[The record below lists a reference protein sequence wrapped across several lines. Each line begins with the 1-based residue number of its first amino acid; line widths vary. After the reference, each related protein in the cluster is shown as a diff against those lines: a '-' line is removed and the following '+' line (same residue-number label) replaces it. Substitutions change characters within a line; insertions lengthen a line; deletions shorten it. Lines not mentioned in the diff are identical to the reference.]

1 MRRAFALLLLLAPAP
16 AAAQRLGYEDVL
28 TPAPRL
34 AYQPMTVAEA
44 PPPPPPAADAAEAP
58 ERNPLAEFYGD
69 RMEIVPEGNGY
80 AWDLSGQ
87 IGRGPHRLWLAT
99 AGDGVFGGGVGYVA
113 AQALYS
119 YQIHPEGLALQ
130 AGVQRDFLR
139 PRRTYAVLG
148 MQGNVTAP
156 LYIGAFGYVSTKG
169 EVTGSAYAYY
179 DWELGRVASRNLFLQ
194 PYAGIDLAADD
205 IPALGLGRGAT
216 ALELSARLRYEI
228 AEPFAPY
235 VGVSYNRLLGRTARI
250 ARLAGDDPD
259 STSLVFGIRSYF

>member
-1 MRRAFALLLLLAPAP
+1 MRFALAFSLLLAPAP

-28 TPAPRL
+28 SPRARL
-34 AYQPMTVAEA
+34 AYQPVTVAEA
-44 PPPPPPAADAAEAP
+44 PPPPPAEAAEP
-58 ERNPLAEFYGD
+58 SPLAEFYGD

-99 AGDGVFGGGVGYVA
+99 AGDGAFGGGVGYVG

-119 YQIHPEGLALQ
+119 YQILDAGLALQ

-139 PRRTYAVLG
+139 PHRTYAVLA
-148 MQGNVTAP
+148 MQGNVSEP
-156 LYIGAFGYVSTKG
+156 LYIGAFGYLSTKG
-169 EVTGSAYAYY
+169 EVTGSFYAYY
-179 DWELGRVASRNLFLQ
+179 DWRLGTVARREVYLQ
-194 PYAGIDLAADD
+194 PYAGIDGAAND
-205 IPALGLGRGAT
+205 IPALDLGHGAT
-216 ALELSARLRYEI
+216 ALELSARLRYRI
-228 AEPFAPY
+228 AEPFSPY
-235 VGVSYNRLLGRTARI
+235 VGISYNRLLGRTARI

>member
-1 MRRAFALLLLLAPAP
+1 MRRAFALLALLAPAP

-28 TPAPRL
+28 TPRARL
-34 AYQPMTVAEA
+34 AYQQVTVAET
-44 PPPPPPAADAAEAP
+44 PPPPPAAEPGEAAPA
-58 ERNPLAEFYGD
+58 RLAEFYGD
-69 RMEIVPEGNGY
+69 RMEIAPEGNGY

-99 AGDGVFGGGVGYVA
+99 TGDGVFGGGVGYVG

-119 YQIHPEGLALQ
+119 YQILDEGLAIQ

-139 PRRTYAVLG
+139 PRRTYAVLAL
-148 MQGNVTAP
+148 QGNVSEP
-156 LYIGAFGYVSTKG
+156 LYIGAFGYLSTKG

-179 DWELGRVASRNLFLQ
+179 DWRLGAVARRDVYLQ
-194 PYAGIDLAADD
+194 PYAGIDFAAAD
-205 IPALGLGRGAT
+205 IPALDLGRGAT

-235 VGVSYNRLLGRTARI
+235 VGISYNRLLGRTARI
-250 ARLAGDDPD
+250 ARLAGDEAG
-259 STSLVFGIRSYF
+259 STNLVFGIRSYF

>member
-1 MRRAFALLLLLAPAP
+1 MRCLLALPVLLAPAS

-34 AYQPMTVAEA
+34 AYQPVTVAET
-44 PPPPPPAADAAEAP
+44 PPPAPAPTPAAAAEP
-58 ERNPLAEFYGD
+58 PRMAEFYGD

-87 IGRGPHRLWLAT
+87 IGTGPHRLWLAT
-99 AGDGVFGGGVGYVA
+99 AGDGVFGGGVGYVG

-119 YQIHPEGLALQ
+119 YQILEEGLALQ

-148 MQGNVTAP
+148 LQGNVSDP
-156 LYIGAFGYVSTKG
+156 LYVGAFGYLSTKG

-179 DWELGRVASRNLFLQ
+179 DWRLGAVARRAVIFQ
-194 PYAGIDLAADD
+194 PYAGIDFAAAD
-205 IPALGLGRGAT
+205 IAALDLGRGAT

-235 VGVSYNRLLGRTARI
+235 VGLSYSRLLGRTARL